1 MANKSY
7 TEITLDNSG
16 GSTDKDNTEFSFTF
30 DFINT
35 GDIKAI
41 VSNNG
46 GTTWTSVLTN
56 SGATGS
62 FDSNG
67 VDSTNKKIKLAAS
80 PASSSSAGIG
90 SLLRIYRATTM
101 EPLVDFQSGSR
112 ISEADLDNAYRQGL
126 FAAQEVAE
134 DANTT
139 GGSGTTT
146 LTTDSVQLV
155 HMADNSVDTP
165 ELVNDSVTADKI
177 DDGAVGAAALASTLD
192 LSGKSVT
199 LQNGEISAAELAS
212 TLDLSGKTLTLPT
225 KGGEVLECIQ
235 GICDGSLVP
244 KASGGTYQM
253 PTIKDGGGTPVVQE
267 TTDSFADVTGSVFAY
282 TPPTDAS
289 RVSYEFS
296 FLLAPKA
303 VGVWDSGFQ
312 QYSSAVL
319 AHFKF
324 FLDSS
329 EITTARFSAGT
340 AHFYGDRVTFKWVF
354 TIGGQGSKTTD
365 SSIGYFQNPSEWNS
379 PKTMK
384 LQVKRYGTTNEGN
397 ADSRPAKLHKNFWF
411 DDNAYNS
418 EATDIC
424 YPTLTIIATK

>member
-134 DANTT
+134 DANTS

-155 HMADNSVDTP
+155 HMTNDSVDTA
-165 ELVNDSVTADKI
+165 ELKNDSVTADKI
-177 DDGAVGAAALASTLD
+177 DTGAVGATELANTLN

-199 LQNGEISAAELAS
+199 LADEEISAAELAS

-235 GICDGSLVP
+235 GICDGSQVP
-244 KASGGTYQM
+244 KASGGTYTM
-253 PTIKDGGGTPVVQE
+253 PSIKVGGTPVVQAA
-267 TTDSFADVTGSVFAY
+267 TDTFEDVTGSKFTY
-282 TPPTDAS
+282 TPPAEAS
-289 RVSYEFS
+289 RISYEFS
-296 FLLAPKA
+296 FLLAPDA
-303 VGVWDSGFQ
+303 VGSYDSGKQ
-312 QYSSAVL
+312 TYSSPTL
-319 AHFKF
+319 AHFKL
-324 FLDSS
+324 FLA
-329 EITTARFSAGT
+329 ETEVTKARFSAGT
-340 AHFYGDRVTFKWVF
+340 AHFYGDRVHFKWVF
-354 TIGGQGSKTTD
+354 TRGGQGSVSTD
-365 SSIGYFQNPSEWNS
+365 SSIGYFQSASDWTGGKEI
-379 PKTMK
+379 K

-397 ADSRPAKLHKNFWF
+397 SDYRYAQLHRNFWF

-424 YPTLTIIATK
+424 YPTLTITATK

>member
-7 TEITLDNSG
+7 TESNLGT
-16 GSTDKDNTEFSFTF
+16 GSSATNAVGQTSFGPFTF
-30 DFINT
+30 DYINT
-35 GDIKAI
+35 GDIKFAVK
-41 VSNNG
+41 VS
-46 GTTWTSVLTN
+46 GTWKFVTVASVNT
-56 SGATGS
+56 T
-62 FDSNG
+62 
-67 VDSTNKKIKLAAS
+67 TKIITLSAA
-80 PASSSSAGIG
+80 PSAGPT
-90 SLLRIYRATTM
+90 SASASDTFRIYRATTM
-101 EPLVDFQSGSR
+101 DPLVDFQGGSR

-134 DANTT
+134 DANTS

-146 LTTDSVQLV
+146 LNTNSVQLV
-155 HMADNSVDTP
+155 HMTDNSVDTP
-165 ELVNDSVTADKI
+165 ELVDDSVTADKI
-177 DDGAVGAAALASTLD
+177 DNGAVGAAALASTLD

-235 GICDGSLVP
+235 GICDGSLVN
-244 KASGGTYQM
+244 KASGGTYTL

-267 TTDSFADVTGSVFAY
+267 TTDSFVDVTGSVFAY

-289 RVSYEFS
+289 RISYEFS

-303 VGVWDSGFQ
+303 VGAWDSGFQ

-324 FLDSS
+324 FLDSD
-329 EITTARFSAGT
+329 EVTTARFSAGT
-340 AHFYGDRVTFKWVF
+340 AHFYGGRVHFKWVF
-354 TIGGQGSKTTD
+354 TRGGQGSKTTD
-365 SSIGYFQNPSEWNS
+365 TSTGYMQNTSEWNS
-379 PKTMK
+379 LRTMK

>member
-146 LTTDSVQLV
+146 LTTNSVQLV
-155 HMADNSVDTP
+155 HMANESVDTA
-165 ELVNDSVTADKI
+165 ELKDDSVTADKI
-177 DDGAVGAAALASTLD
+177 DDGAVGAAALANTLD

-235 GICDGSLVP
+235 GICDGSTVN
-244 KASGGTYQM
+244 KASGGTYTL
-253 PTIKDGGGTPVVQE
+253 PTIKDSGGTPVAQVA
-267 TTDSFADVTGSVFAY
+267 TNSFTDVTGSVFAY
-282 TPPTDAS
+282 TPPTEAS
-289 RVSYEFS
+289 RISYEFS
-296 FLLAPKA
+296 FLLSPNN
-303 VGVWDSGFQ
+303 VGVWDGGFQ
-312 QYSSAVL
+312 RYSHPVL
-319 AHFKF
+319 AHFKL
-324 FLDSS
+324 FLDST
-329 EITTARFSAGT
+329 EVTRARFSAGT
-340 AHFYGDRVTFKWVF
+340 SHFYGDRVTFKWVF
-354 TIGGQGSKTTD
+354 NISGTPSTD

-379 PKTMK
+379 SKTIK
-384 LQVKRYGTTNEGN
+384 LQFKRYETTNEGN
-397 ADSRPAKLHKNFWF
+397 ADKRPAQLHKNFWF

-418 EATDIC
+418 PATDIC